1 MQVLVWTE
9 GSGSVI
15 KKNPEVQTMP
25 KRKKK
30 ILKVS
35 PVLNKKSIVDL
46 TLNYQ
51 TWPHNA
57 IMQLIYDYKHLNSVV
72 LGHV

>member
-1 MQVLVWTE
+1 M
-9 GSGSVI
+9 
-15 KKNPEVQTMP
+15 MP

-30 ILKVS
+30 QTKKTLKVS
-35 PVLNKKSIVDL
+35 PVLNKKSVVDL

-51 TWPHNA
+51 MWPHNA
-57 IMQLIYDYKHLNSVV
+57 IMQLIYDCKHLNYVL